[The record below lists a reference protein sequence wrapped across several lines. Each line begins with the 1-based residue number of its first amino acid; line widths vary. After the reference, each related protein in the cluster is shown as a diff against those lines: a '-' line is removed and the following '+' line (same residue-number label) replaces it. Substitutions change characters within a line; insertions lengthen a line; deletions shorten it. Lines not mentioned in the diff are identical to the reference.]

1 MFEITDQPLSLEPVV
16 NAVRRSS
23 SGAIA
28 TFLGVVR
35 QRTRGRQ
42 VRYLEYE
49 AYREMA
55 IPKMRVIADEIRR
68 KWEVDE
74 IAMVHRIGHLQVG
87 EASVAIAVSAPHR
100 HQALA
105 ACAYA
110 IDRLKETVP
119 IWKKEVWTDGEEWVG
134 PSASDGGVAGGE
146 FRVSG

>member
-1 MFEITDQPLSLEPVV
+1 MFEITDQPLLLEPLV
-16 NAVRRSS
+16 NAVKRSS

-35 QRTRGRQ
+35 EQTRGRQ

-55 IPKMRVIADEIRR
+55 IPKMRQIADEIHR

-74 IAMVHRIGHLQVG
+74 IAMVHRIGHLQIG

-119 IWKKEVWTDGEEWVG
+119 IWKKEVWIDGEEWAG
-134 PSASDGGVAGGE
+134 PSG
-146 FRVSG
+146 

>member
-1 MFEITDQPLSLEPVV
+1 MFDITDQPLFLESLV
-16 NAVRRSS
+16 NAVRRSR

-35 QRTRGRQ
+35 EQTRGRQ

-55 IPKMRVIADEIRR
+55 VPKMREIADEIRR

-74 IAMVHRIGHLQVG
+74 IAMVHRIGRLQIG

-110 IDRLKETVP
+110 IDRLKEIVP

-134 PSASDGGVAGGE
+134 PSG
-146 FRVSG
+146 

>member
-1 MFEITDQPLSLEPVV
+1 MFDVTDQSLSLEPLV
-16 NAVRRSS
+16 NAVKRSS

-35 QRTRGRQ
+35 AHTRGRQ

-55 IPKMRVIADEIRR
+55 TAKMREIADEIRQ

-74 IAMVHRIGHLQVG
+74 VAMVHRVGHLEIG
-87 EASVAIAVSAPHR
+87 DASVAIAVSAPHR
-100 HQALA
+100 HAALA

-110 IDRLKETVP
+110 IDRLKESVP

-134 PSASDGGVAGGE
+134 PATCDH
-146 FRVSG
+146 R

>member
-1 MFEITDQPLSLEPVV
+1 MFEITDQPLSLEPLVTTV
-16 NAVRRSS
+16 KRSS

-35 QRTRGRQ
+35 EQTQGRQ

-55 IPKMRVIADEIRR
+55 IPKMREIADEIRR
-68 KWEVDE
+68 KWEIDE
-74 IAMVHRIGHLQVG
+74 VAMVHRVGRLQIG

-100 HQALA
+100 HAALT

-110 IDRLKETVP
+110 IDRLKEVVP
-119 IWKKEVWTDGEEWVG
+119 IWKKEVWTDGEEWAG
-134 PSASDGGVAGGE
+134 PGICDHH
-146 FRVSG
+146 

>member
-1 MFEITDQPLSLEPVV
+1 MFEITDQPISLEPLV
-16 NAVRRSS
+16 NAVTRLS

-35 QRTRGRQ
+35 AQTRGRQ

-55 IPKMRVIADEIRR
+55 IPKMREIAEEIRR

-74 IAMVHRIGHLQVG
+74 IAMVHRIGHLVIG

-105 ACAYA
+105 ACGYA

-119 IWKKEVWTDGEEWVG
+119 IWKKEV
-134 PSASDGGVAGGE
+134 
-146 FRVSG
+146 

>member
-1 MFEITDQPLSLEPVV
+1 MFEITDQPISLESLV
-16 NAVRRSS
+16 NTVTRPS

-35 QRTRGRQ
+35 EQTRGRH

-55 IPKMRVIADEIRR
+55 IPKMREIADEIRR

-74 IAMVHRIGHLQVG
+74 IAMVHRIGHLQIG

-134 PSASDGGVAGGE
+134 PSG
-146 FRVSG
+146 

>member
-134 PSASDGGVAGGE
+134 PST
-146 FRVSG
+146 

>member
-1 MFEITDQPLSLEPVV
+1 MFEITDQPISLEPLV
-16 NAVRRSS
+16 NAVTRST

-35 QRTRGRQ
+35 EQTRGRQ

-55 IPKMRVIADEIRR
+55 IPKMREIAEEIRR
-68 KWEVDE
+68 KWEVDD
-74 IAMVHRIGHLQVG
+74 IAMVHRIGHLVIG

-119 IWKKEVWTDGEEWVG
+119 IWKKEVWTNGEEWVG
-134 PSASDGGVAGGE
+134 PLG
-146 FRVSG
+146 

>member
-1 MFEITDQPLSLEPVV
+1 MFDITDQPIFLEPLVK
-16 NAVRRSS
+16 AVSRSS

-35 QRTRGRQ
+35 EQTRGRH
-42 VRYLEYE
+42 VLYLEYE

-55 IPKMRVIADEIRR
+55 IPKMREIADEIRQ
-68 KWEVDE
+68 KWQVDE
-74 IAMVHRIGHLQVG
+74 IAMVHRIGHLEIG

-134 PSASDGGVAGGE
+134 PAT
-146 FRVSG
+146 

>member
-1 MFEITDQPLSLEPVV
+1 MFEITDQPISLEPMV
-16 NAVRRSS
+16 NAVTRSS

-35 QRTRGRQ
+35 EQTRGRQ

-55 IPKMRVIADEIRR
+55 IPKMREIAEEIRR
-68 KWEVDE
+68 KWEVDD
-74 IAMVHRIGHLQVG
+74 IAMVHRIGHLVIG
-87 EASVAIAVSAPHR
+87 EASVAVAVSAPHR

-134 PSASDGGVAGGE
+134 PAA
-146 FRVSG
+146 

>member
-1 MFEITDQPLSLEPVV
+1 MFDITDQPLLLEPLV

-23 SGAIA
+23 SGAIV

-35 QRTRGRQ
+35 EQTRGRQ

-55 IPKMRVIADEIRR
+55 IPKMREIADEIRR

-74 IAMVHRIGHLQVG
+74 IAMMHRIGHLQVG
-87 EASVAIAVSAPHR
+87 EASVAIAVAAPHR

-110 IDRLKETVP
+110 IDRFKETVP

-134 PSASDGGVAGGE
+134 PAT
-146 FRVSG
+146 

>member
-1 MFEITDQPLSLEPVV
+1 MFDITDQPLLIEPLVS
-16 NAVRRSS
+16 AVTRSS
-23 SGAIA
+23 SGAVA
-28 TFLGVVR
+28 SFLGVVR
-35 QRTRGRQ
+35 EQTRGRQ
-42 VRYLEYE
+42 VLYLEYE

-55 IPKMRVIADEIRR
+55 IPKMREIADEIRR
-68 KWEVDE
+68 KWKVDE
-74 IAMVHRIGHLQVG
+74 IAMVHRIGHLEIG

-134 PSASDGGVAGGE
+134 PSG
-146 FRVSG
+146 

>member
-1 MFEITDQPLSLEPVV
+1 MFEITHQPLLLEPLV
-16 NAVRRSS
+16 NAVKRSS

-35 QRTRGRQ
+35 EQTRGRQ

-55 IPKMRVIADEIRR
+55 IPKMREIADEIRR

-74 IAMVHRIGHLQVG
+74 IAMVHRIGHLQIG

-119 IWKKEVWTDGEEWVG
+119 IWKKEVWIDGEEWAG
-134 PSASDGGVAGGE
+134 PSG
-146 FRVSG
+146 

>member
-1 MFEITDQPLSLEPVV
+1 MLDITDQQLSLEPLV

-35 QRTRGRQ
+35 EQTRGRK
-42 VRYLEYE
+42 VLYLEYE

-55 IPKMRVIADEIRR
+55 IPKMREISEEIRR
-68 KWEVDE
+68 KWEVDD
-74 IAMVHRIGHLQVG
+74 IAMVHRIGHLLIG

-134 PSASDGGVAGGE
+134 PATCE
-146 FRVSG
+146 HH

>member
-1 MFEITDQPLSLEPVV
+1 MFDITDRPLALEPLV
-16 NAVRRSS
+16 NEVSRSS

-35 QRTRGRQ
+35 EQTRGRK
-42 VRYLEYE
+42 VLYLEYE

-55 IPKMRVIADEIRR
+55 IPKMREIADEIRQ
-68 KWEVDE
+68 KWQVDE
-74 IAMVHRIGHLQVG
+74 IAMVHRIGHLEIG

-119 IWKKEVWTDGEEWVG
+119 IWKKEVWADGEEWVG
-134 PSASDGGVAGGE
+134 PSTCE
-146 FRVSG
+146 KE

>member
-1 MFEITDQPLSLEPVV
+1 MFEITDRSLSLEPLVS
-16 NAVRRSS
+16 AVTRSS
-23 SGAIA
+23 SGAVA
-28 TFLGVVR
+28 SFLGVVR
-35 QRTRGRQ
+35 EQTRGRQ
-42 VRYLEYE
+42 VLYLEYE

-55 IPKMRVIADEIRR
+55 IPKMREIADEIRR
-68 KWEVDE
+68 KWKVDE
-74 IAMVHRIGHLQVG
+74 IAMVHRIGHLKIG

-134 PSASDGGVAGGE
+134 PGTCDH
-146 FRVSG
+146 R

>member
-1 MFEITDQPLSLEPVV
+1 MFEITDQPIFLESLV
-16 NAVRRSS
+16 NTVTRAS

-35 QRTRGRQ
+35 EQTRSRK

-55 IPKMRVIADEIRR
+55 IPKMRGIADEIRR

-74 IAMVHRIGHLQVG
+74 IVMVHRIGHLQIG

-134 PSASDGGVAGGE
+134 PPA
-146 FRVSG
+146 

>member
-1 MFEITDQPLSLEPVV
+1 MFDITDQPLFLEPLV
-16 NAVRRSS
+16 NAVRRPS

-35 QRTRGRQ
+35 KQTRGRQ

-55 IPKMRVIADEIRR
+55 ISKMREVADEVRR

-74 IAMVHRIGHLQVG
+74 IAMVHRIGHLQIG

-110 IDRLKETVP
+110 IDRLKEIVP

-134 PSASDGGVAGGE
+134 PSG
-146 FRVSG
+146 

>member
-1 MFEITDQPLSLEPVV
+1 MFDVTDQPLLIEPLVSVV
-16 NAVRRSS
+16 TRSS
-23 SGAIA
+23 SGAVAI
-28 TFLGVVR
+28 FLGVVR
-35 QRTRGRQ
+35 DQTRGRQ
-42 VRYLEYE
+42 VLYLEYE

-55 IPKMRVIADEIRR
+55 IPKMREIADEIRR
-68 KWEVDE
+68 KWKVDE
-74 IAMVHRIGHLQVG
+74 IAMVHRIGHLEIG

-134 PSASDGGVAGGE
+134 PGPCKHQ
-146 FRVSG
+146 

>member
-1 MFEITDQPLSLEPVV
+1 MFEITDQPISLEPLV
-16 NAVRRSS
+16 NAVTRLS

-35 QRTRGRQ
+35 AQTRGRQ

-55 IPKMRVIADEIRR
+55 IPKMREIAEEIRR
-68 KWEVDE
+68 KWEVDD
-74 IAMVHRIGHLQVG
+74 IAMVHRIGHLVIG

-134 PSASDGGVAGGE
+134 PAT
-146 FRVSG
+146 

>member
-1 MFEITDQPLSLEPVV
+1 MFEITDQPICPETLVT
-16 NAVRRSS
+16 AVSRSS

-35 QRTRGRQ
+35 EQTRGRR
-42 VRYLEYE
+42 VLHLEYE
-49 AYREMA
+49 AYGEMA
-55 IPKMRVIADEIRR
+55 IPKMREIADEIRG
-68 KWEVDE
+68 KWEVAE
-74 IAMVHRIGHLQVG
+74 IAIVHRVGRLEIG

-119 IWKKEVWTDGEEWVG
+119 VWKKEVWTDGEEWVG
-134 PSASDGGVAGGE
+134 PASCEHA
-146 FRVSG
+146 

>member
-1 MFEITDQPLSLEPVV
+1 MFEITERPLHLGSLVE
-16 NAVRRSS
+16 AVARSS

-35 QRTRGRQ
+35 AQTRGRR
-42 VRYLEYE
+42 VLYLEYD

-55 IPKMRVIADEIRR
+55 IPKMREIADEIRR

-74 IAMVHRIGHLQVG
+74 IAMVHRVGRLEVG

-100 HQALA
+100 HQALS
-105 ACAYA
+105 ACAFA
-110 IDRLKETVP
+110 IDRLKEIVP

-134 PSASDGGVAGGE
+134 PAACDH
-146 FRVSG
+146 R